1 MSFRV
6 MSEMYA
12 VISQDGKEIFKVE
25 KGMEIGSS
33 MKTLITN
40 IRDMQGRTNLFLT
53 GLIENVG
60 DEETDENDDA
70 EESDDENNEPES
82 KLPRRQ

>member
-1 MSFRV
+1 
-6 MSEMYA
+6 MYA

-25 KGMEIGSS
+25 REMENADS
-33 MKTLITN
+33 MKILITN
-40 IRDMQGRTNLFLT
+40 IRDLQEKTNLFLT

-60 DEETDENDDA
+60 DADTDDNEDT
-70 EESDDENNEPES
+70 EESDDDNDEPES